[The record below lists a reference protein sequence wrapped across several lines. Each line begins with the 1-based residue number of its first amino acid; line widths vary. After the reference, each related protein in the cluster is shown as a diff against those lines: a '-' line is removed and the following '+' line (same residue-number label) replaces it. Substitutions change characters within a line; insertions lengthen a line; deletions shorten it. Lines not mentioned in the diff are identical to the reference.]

1 MFTKYG
7 DAEIVKVFTEEEK
20 QELLDSK
27 NKKQKDKSKDTES
40 K

>member
-20 QELLDSK
+20 QELLDTKKKVKEDKK
-27 NKKQKDKSKDTES
+27 NGES